1 MDQAGLSLGASVIT
15 YNEHI
20 WQSYLRSPK
29 HSELFHIYITA
40 VHCGVEGPYVLPA
53 LMLGNFY
60 TVFDVQSIVVSVH
73 CALCTLCTLFTA
85 HCVQCSV
92 CNIQCNMCS
101 VTLHTL
107 NSSITCNVCSVQC
120 SVFSVQCLL
129 LSV

>member
-1 MDQAGLSLGASVIT
+1 MDQACLSLGASVIT

-20 WQSYLRSPK
+20 WQSYLCSPDY
-29 HSELFHIYITA
+29 SELFQICITA
-40 VHCGVEGPYVLPA
+40 FYCGVEEPYFLSA

-85 HCVQCSV
+85 HCVECSV
-92 CNIQCNMCS
+92 CNIQFNVCS

-107 NSSITCNVCSVQC
+107 NSSINCKVCSVQC
-120 SVFSVQCLL
+120 SVFNMQCL
-129 LSV
+129 